1 MKKSVRINLLVIT
14 IVVTLVVFAGLWYL
28 RPGVSDVILQQARV
42 RQSQPLMEITE
53 PLRKPKA
60 EDLIDTTELSKNLK
74 REIVPSITE
83 AVKAELLAD
92 PTFVRSEVER
102 IAVSSLKSELEPAIK
117 SALLSD
123 AGFAASVS
131 KQVNVEPLQSR
142 IQPAIKSGVASD
154 LSRDSGFIKAVSSQ
168 VETASAMR
176 AQESAIAAVKRT
188 NDQMISSLRAEVN
201 AQIAAIPATTIISAG
216 DLEGVDVNR
225 VVALAVDQQIP
236 TIVEAVVGRIE
247 ANRDLYLEAFRAAFG
262 SVVREDEVVDLY
274 IAYRNDL
281 VQDLVPV
288 ILDDIEAQLKGEVP
302 PSRKVVE
309 ESVPPM
315 AVVEVEAVPTVPV
328 VATPPVPSA
337 PSAQV
342 KQTPV
347 APKETP
353 VAPEETPVAPEEAA
367 VAPEETAVVVAPAVP
382 EVPSVG
388 KITTESMGEAEY
400 EAERQ
405 KLRTEAIDAVLR
417 LIGE

>member
-1 MKKSVRINLLVIT
+1 M
-14 IVVTLVVFAGLWYL
+14 
-28 RPGVSDVILQQARV
+28 
-42 RQSQPLMEITE
+42 
-53 PLRKPKA
+53 
-60 EDLIDTTELSKNLK
+60 
-74 REIVPSITE
+74 
-83 AVKAELLAD
+83 
-92 PTFVRSEVER
+92 
-102 IAVSSLKSELEPAIK
+102 
-117 SALLSD
+117 
-123 AGFAASVS
+123 
-131 KQVNVEPLQSR
+131 
-142 IQPAIKSGVASD
+142 
-154 LSRDSGFIKAVSSQ
+154 
-168 VETASAMR
+168 
-176 AQESAIAAVKRT
+176 
-188 NDQMISSLRAEVN
+188 
-201 AQIAAIPATTIISAG
+201 
-216 DLEGVDVNR
+216 NR

-342 KQTPV
+342 KQTTV
-347 APKETP
+347 APK
-353 VAPEETPVAPEEAA
+353 ETPVAPEEAA